1 MKNQIARLFVA
12 LVLGLALCSPAFAT
26 NKSVTTVSAVA
37 STILT
42 PGSPTIITIQNTG
55 SGDVLLGFD
64 GGTTNRQKST
74 PDPTATTGYLLTAGS
89 SVTMSIPFGTSVPQI
104 RAILKTGTTTTLLV
118 TTNDPF
124 SV

>member
-1 MKNQIARLFVA
+1 MKTTVRIFA
-12 LVLGLALCSPAFAT
+12 LLAIGLCLAPFASAT
-26 NKSVTTVSAVA
+26 NKVVTTVSAVA

-42 PGSPTIITIQNTG
+42 PGSPTIITVQNTG

-74 PDPTATTGYLLTAGS
+74 PDPTSTTGYLLTAGS
-89 SVTMSIPFGTSVPQI
+89 SVTMSIPAGISVPQI
-104 RAILKTGTTTTLLV
+104 RAILKTATTTTLLV